1 MTVISKIDIPNK
13 LTKGKSYL
21 VISRGI
27 TSDATTDRFWH
38 IYHHSNSEIQDNEL
52 LSGHS
57 AYHIIIYDDSSELT
71 WYYEKSFLSLQE
83 HRELNINK
91 ILEDDKQ
98 F

>member
-21 VISRGI
+21 V
-27 TSDATTDRFWH
+27 
-38 IYHHSNSEIQDNEL
+38 NSEIQDLRLETL
-52 LSGHS
+52 
-57 AYHIIIYDDSSELT
+57 IIIYDDSSELT
-71 WYYEKSFLSLQE
+71 WYYKKSFLSLQE
-83 HRELNINK
+83 HRELNIDK